1 MFYNELKWHLWTT
14 DVSIKSLWTT
24 DVSIKIP
31 CVMKTMHFV
40 PNLYYQ
46 KSSVPPQHT
55 LFVERRIEIFIG
67 FRACASTTG
76 QWFEDA
82 RDLIQTGSS
91 VLDLEKTLT
100 QSWDKVLGDLEIWKG
115 GYFMEEWKTE
125 QKWIHLTSTLLSCE
139 LRIIKEIFLPSLT
152 VFHRGIMKFTA
163 WNNGKK
169 HA

>member
-1 MFYNELKWHLWTT
+1 MYLSSLQMFYNELKWHLWTT
-14 DVSIKSLWTT
+14 DVSIK
-24 DVSIKIP
+24 IP
-31 CVMKTMHFV
+31 RVMKTMYFM

-46 KSSVPPQHT
+46 KSSVPTAPPPRPQHT

-100 QSWDKVLGDLEIWKG
+100 QSWDKVLGDLDIWKG

-125 QKWIHLTSTLLSCE
+125 NRNGFTWLLPCSPVNWE
-139 LRIIKEIFLPSLT
+139 SLRKFSFLP
-152 VFHRGIMKFTA
+152 
-163 WNNGKK
+163 
-169 HA
+169 

>member
-1 MFYNELKWHLWTT
+1 MVYSELKWHLWTT
-14 DVSIKSLWTT
+14 DISIKSLWTT

-31 CVMKTMHFV
+31 RVMKTMYFM

-46 KSSVPPQHT
+46 KSSVPAPCPQYT
-55 LFVERRIEIFIG
+55 LFVERRIEMFIG

-125 QKWIHLTSTLLSCE
+125 NRNGFTWLLPCSPVNWE
-139 LRIIKEIFLPSLT
+139 SLRKFSFLP
-152 VFHRGIMKFTA
+152 
-163 WNNGKK
+163 
-169 HA
+169 

>member
-1 MFYNELKWHLWTT
+1 MYLSSLQMFYNELKWHLWTT
-14 DVSIKSLWTT
+14 DVSIK
-24 DVSIKIP
+24 IP
-31 CVMKTMHFV
+31 HVMKTMYFM

-46 KSSVPPQHT
+46 KSSVPAPRPQHT
-55 LFVERRIEIFIG
+55 LFVERRIEMFIG

-100 QSWDKVLGDLEIWKG
+100 QSWDKVLGDLDIWKG

-125 QKWIHLTSTLLSCE
+125 NRNGFTWLLPCSPVNWE
-139 LRIIKEIFLPSLT
+139 SLRKFSFLP
-152 VFHRGIMKFTA
+152 
-163 WNNGKK
+163 
-169 HA
+169 